1 MNKICLT
8 LEDVLEILER
18 PDSKFHKYGEDVY
31 EVLKELLKYG
41 LFSASSIPYMPTRI
55 VHNGPSTTVFW
66 DDDTKTVVKCAED
79 DLYSEYTAFTAA
91 YVKKL
96 FGNNSR
102 IKRIIALA
110 SEEGN

>member
-31 EVLKELLKYG
+31 EVLKELLK
-41 LFSASSIPYMPTRI
+41 IPYMPMRI
-55 VHNGPSTTVFW
+55 IHNGPATIVFW